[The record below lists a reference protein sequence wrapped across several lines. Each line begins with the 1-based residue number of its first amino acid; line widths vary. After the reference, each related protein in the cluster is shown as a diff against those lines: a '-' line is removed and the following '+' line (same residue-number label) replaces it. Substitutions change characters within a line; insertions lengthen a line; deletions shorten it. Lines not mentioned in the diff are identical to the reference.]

1 MNSLES
7 FRLGYHLS
15 YLHLDLFIYPSIYL
29 LTLFDVEKIHGNVI
43 TNQNWLQM
51 RIKVKT
57 ILKKGLMK
65 LLFRIKNIIDLTFQS
80 EMGKNV
86 IAGSSS
92 AEDQNNLVGHKL
104 ASIFLGFKTQIPY
117 ISIT

>member
-1 MNSLES
+1 
-7 FRLGYHLS
+7 
-15 YLHLDLFIYPSIYL
+15 
-29 LTLFDVEKIHGNVI
+29 
-43 TNQNWLQM
+43 M

-57 ILKKGLMK
+57 ILNKGLMK
-65 LLFRIKNIIDLTFQS
+65 LLFRIKNIINLTFQS
-80 EMGKNV
+80 EVGKDV

-104 ASIFLGFKTQIPY
+104 ASIFLGFKTQVPY